1 MTFCKRLRQ
10 GHASLLP
17 PWAGLEGGCANS
29 HAFVGRAPRLVGRTR
44 GLEEVSSEGSRNLES
59 GIVTGRAQNCSHPFP
74 CFSVRLGHPLQQ
86 AVRADSPH
94 CCERSYHLVPHC
106 QTERGGVA
114 MA

>member
-1 MTFCKRLRQ
+1 MGAPT
-10 GHASLLP
+10 
-17 PWAGLEGGCANS
+17 S

-74 CFSVRLGHPLQQ
+74 CFSVSLGCPFQQ
-86 AVRADSPH
+86 AVWTVLIAVSASL
-94 CCERSYHLVPHC
+94 SYHLVPHC